1 MPKPI
6 QCVTMYAHAL
16 YRLQASIMLLAEY
29 LGYELYNNT
38 FNRFGFINYTF

>member
-1 MPKPI
+1 MLKPI
-6 QCVTMYAHAL
+6 HCVTMYVAL
-16 YRLQASIMLLAEY
+16 YRLQASIMILAEY